1 MKKILL
7 ILALVIVTFIK
18 SNCQIVI
25 NEYSASNTNIL
36 TDFQGDFEDYVE
48 LFNNTS
54 TTINLAGYAL
64 SDNATNLGKW
74 IFPATV
80 NIPAN
85 GRLLVYCSSKDTVTP
100 GGQVHTS
107 FKLTQCKNEKI
118 ILSSPSLIIL
128 DSLTMI
134 RTQNN
139 HSRGRTADGAATWGL
154 FTTPNPNGANVG
166 ALVEYADR
174 PVMSV
179 APGFYTSSQNVAL
192 STSQPNITIRY
203 TTNGTIPTATSTIYS
218 TPIVVNTTTVIRAV
232 CFSSDPT
239 IVPSFTETNTFFMN
253 VTHSPSFN
261 VISVCGNY
269 TSLFSTGN
277 DIRTSVEFFDTLK
290 NFKWE
295 YEGSSQKH
303 GHDSWAYP
311 QKAFRIYAEDEYGY
325 LDNMPEQFF
334 PNSPRAEFKQIILKA
349 AASDNFAGN
358 FGRNTAHMR
367 DAYCHTFSIKYGWE
381 FDERNYA
388 PTVIYINGQYWG
400 VYEIREKVD
409 DDYCDYYYNQPE
421 NKIDLIRHWGGAT
434 NIIDAGSDT
443 GWTNL
448 RNFCVGNNM
457 AIPANYNYVESVLNI
472 NSLID
477 FFVLNNYVANSDH
490 MNWNTMWWRGRKGA
504 GVKWKYVLWDQD
516 NIFDLGENYTGLPT
530 TGPELDPCAPFQK
543 FTNSNIIFHTQI
555 INALLNNPTFKKA
568 YQDRYANWLSTS
580 LTCDTLL
587 AHLKWFEDLLTPEM
601 AGQVARWPGNGA
613 SVAKWHDHVDS
624 VRDFI
629 LKRCTLIGS
638 PSDSSCIPV
647 KRIVYNVDA
656 VGMGTIKVEGI
667 TVTSYPKRFVTGGD
681 SIYNIEAV
689 PNPGYIFK
697 TWKYFNTKNLITPTL
712 TSPIAFLDYRDVD
725 SIVAE
730 FMVKPLDTYD
740 VVITAAPTWA
750 GTITLDGTTVLSQA
764 NFPYTLKAIEKTS
777 HTLLAMPDGDHTWDT
792 WTQANQ
798 ASNPVIGS
806 YKDKQI
812 SFTANTTDVFTAK
825 FDTLIKVGKNVF
837 VPDAFT
843 PNGDKLNDYFG
854 IDASQNLFIQD
865 VILSVYDRFGEQLYT
880 GNGKNTGWDGKYKGE
895 YVTVGTYMYN
905 IEVKFI
911 DGSRKKLKGD
921 IMMIR

>member
-1 MKKILL
+1 MKKI
-7 ILALVIVTFIK
+7 IIVLFSFFIGLHSAK
-18 SNCQIVI
+18 SQVVI
-25 NEYSASNTNIL
+25 NEYSASNLNLIA
-36 TDFQGDFEDYVE
+36 DYAGKFSDYVE
-48 LFNNTS
+48 LYNTS
-54 TTINLAGYAL
+54 GTAVNLTGYHL
-64 SDNATNLGKW
+64 SDDVNNLTRW
-74 IFPATV
+74 TFPAAV
-80 NIPAN
+80 SVPAN
-85 GRLLVYCSSKDTVTP
+85 GRLMVYCSGDDVVISATE
-100 GGQVHTS
+100 VHTN
-107 FKLTQCKNEKI
+107 FHLTQCHNNMI
-118 ILSSPSLIIL
+118 ILSDPSSTIL
-128 DSLTMI
+128 DSLTML
-134 RTQNN
+134 RTLKNN
-139 HSRGRTADGAATWGL
+139 SRGRTSDGATTWGVFL
-154 FTTPNPNGANVG
+154 VPTPNAPNSNAFV
-166 ALVEYADR
+166 AYADR

-179 APGFYTSSQNVAL
+179 APGFYAATQNVAL
-192 STSQPNITIRY
+192 STTQPNITIRY
-203 TTNGTIPTATSTIYS
+203 TTNGTVPTATSTLYT
-218 TPIVVNTTTVIRAV
+218 TPIVVSATTVIRAK

-239 IVPSFTETNTFFMN
+239 IIPSFTETNTYFIN
-253 VTHSPSFN
+253 VTHSSPFN
-261 VISVCGNY
+261 VISLCGNY
-269 TSLFSTGN
+269 TSLFG
-277 DIRTSVEFFDTLK
+277 TSQPIDNSMEFFDTLK

-295 YEGSSQKH
+295 MEGVSSKH

-311 QKAFRIYAEDEYGY
+311 QKGMNIKARDQYGY
-325 LDNMPEQFF
+325 LAELPEKFFTNTPRDKFNM
-334 PNSPRAEFKQIILKA
+334 IILKA
-349 AASDNFAGN
+349 AASDNFNGN
-358 FGRNTAHMR
+358 NGNNTAHMR

-381 FDERNYA
+381 FDERSYA
-388 PTVIYINGQYWG
+388 PTIVYINGQYWG
-400 VYEIREKVD
+400 IYEIREKVD
-409 DDYCDYYYNQPE
+409 EDYTDYYYNQS
-421 NKIDLIRHWGGAT
+421 KKKVDIVQHWGGAT
-434 NIIDAGSDT
+434 NTIIAGSDT

-457 AIPANYNYVESVLNI
+457 AIPANYAYVESILNI

-504 GVKWKYVLWDQD
+504 GVKWKYALWDQD
-516 NIFDLGENYTGLPT
+516 NIFDLGENFTGLPT
-530 TGPELDPCAPFQK
+530 TGPELDPCAPWK
-543 FTNSNIIFHTQI
+543 LFTNSNIIFHTQI

-587 AHLKWFEDLLTPEM
+587 AHLKWFEDLLAPEM
-601 AGQVARWPGNGA
+601 SAHVARWPGNGA

-656 VGMGTIKVEGI
+656 VGMGTIKVEG
-667 TVTSYPKRFVTGGD
+667 VTINTYPKRFVTGGD
-681 SIYNIEAV
+681 SIYNIEAA

-777 HTLLAMPDGDHTWDT
+777 HTLLATQDADHTWDT

-798 ASNPVIGS
+798 ASNPVVGS

-812 SFTANTTDVFTAK
+812 SFTANATDVFTAK

-843 PNGDKLNDYFG
+843 PNGDKINDYFG
-854 IDASQNLFIQD
+854 IDASQNLFIQE

-921 IMMIR
+921 VMMIR